1 MATAQRAAYRGYRKD
16 GNMQEYTSPLS
27 QADAVNTY
35 LGKMEKNIQSVAS
48 QFSGNAFPTTDLKV
62 GMLCMRTDDDNNIYK
77 LTNLSPLTWELLPS
91 KEYVDNNI
99 STSVKSIQ
107 KFQGATA
114 TKAGTTGLVPAPAK
128 GMQDDYYLGA
138 DGTWK
143 KVTQRSVKQV
153 VDMVYPVGS
162 IFQTTTNDDPN
173 SLWTGT
179 TWIKMSGGRVLVSAG
194 TYADD
199 SGSYTYDNGSTGG
212 TAKEKLTTNEM
223 PSHGHSASVSTAS
236 LTGGMNARAGEEY
249 GLNGCATDSWG
260 IVSSWN
266 ETGRRRTGGEGCNYP
281 LNMKVDASHSHSVTV
296 NNTGG
301 NQYHEN
307 RQPFLVV
314 NMWKRTA

>member
-1 MATAQRAAYRGYRKD
+1 
-16 GNMQEYTSPLS
+16 MQEYTSPLN
-27 QADAVNTY
+27 QTDAVNVY
-35 LGKMEKNIQSVAS
+35 LGKMDKNIQSAVS
-48 QFSGNAFPTTDLKV
+48 HFSGTEFPTNGLVV
-62 GMLCMRTDDDNNIYK
+62 GMTCMRTDDNNNLYK
-77 LTNLSPLTWELLPS
+77 LTSVSPVKWELCPS
-91 KEYVDNNI
+91 KEYVDSNVSRAVGNI
-99 STSVKSIQ
+99 ETFK
-107 KFQGATA
+107 GATEDN
-114 TKAGTTGLVPAPAK
+114 AGTMGLVPAPAK
-128 GMQDDYYLGA
+128 GMQSGYYLGA

-153 VDMVYPVGS
+153 VDMVYPIGS

-173 SLWTGT
+173 SLWVGT

-212 TAKEKLTTNEM
+212 MAKEQLTTNEM
-223 PSHGHSASVSTAS
+223 PSHGHGASVSTAS
-236 LTGGMNARAGEEY
+236 LAGGMNARAGETF
-249 GLNGCATDSWG
+249 GLNGGTTDSWG

-266 ETGRRRTGGEGCNYP
+266 ETGRRRTGGEDCNYP
-281 LNMKVDASHSHSVTV
+281 LNIKVDASHSHSVTV
-296 NNTGG
+296 NNTGD